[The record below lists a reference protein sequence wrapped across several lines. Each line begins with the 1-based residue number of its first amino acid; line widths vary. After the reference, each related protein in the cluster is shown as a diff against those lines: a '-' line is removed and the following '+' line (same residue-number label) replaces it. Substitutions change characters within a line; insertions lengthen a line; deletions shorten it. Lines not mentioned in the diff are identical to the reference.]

1 MSRLLIPALAL
12 VLLAACGGREEAPP
26 ASADQTPAVVAADA
40 AEEIDMAK
48 AEPAEAPAAPLAA
61 GESWTLVGSGLP
73 ELVPVLAE
81 GNIFIEVQES
91 RVVGYAGCNRF
102 SASMQQPAPGVLK
115 IDAPMASKRA
125 CLSEERN
132 AAEQAL
138 LFALPQISR
147 QRMVEGRLRLQSA
160 DGLWLEFAAGRPE
173 SADSES

>member
-1 MSRLLIPALAL
+1 MNRLLISATAL
-12 VLLAACGGREEAPP
+12 LLLSACGSRE
-26 ASADQTPAVVAADA
+26 D
-40 AEEIDMAK
+40 
-48 AEPAEAPAAPLAA
+48 APAADVQAPAVATEETAMATTEPADVPPALLAV

-81 GNIFIEVQES
+81 GRIFIEVQET

-102 SASMQQPAPGVLK
+102 SAGLQQPEPGLITIEV
-115 IDAPMASKRA
+115 PMATKRA
-125 CLSEERN
+125 CLSEEAN

-138 LFALPQISR
+138 LFALPQLSS

-173 SADSES
+173 SADLEG